1 MAGNRFNRMPIA
13 NMMTNAKQDLQ
24 IRALYQDLNRL
35 ASSVEQELLKIDKV
49 VSEDDMIDSSSQ
61 LTWFLE

>member
-13 NMMTNAKQDLQ
+13 NMMTNARQDAQ

-49 VSEDDMIDSSSQ
+49 VTEEDMLDSNAQ
-61 LTWFLE
+61 LTWFFE

>member
-49 VSEDDMIDSSSQ
+49 VTEEDMLDSNAQ
-61 LTWFLE
+61 LRWFFE

>member
-13 NMMTNAKQDLQ
+13 NMMTNAKQDVQ

-49 VSEDDMIDSSSQ
+49 VTEEDMLDSNAQ
-61 LTWFLE
+61 LTWFFE

>member
-49 VSEDDMIDSSSQ
+49 VTEEDMLDSNAQ
-61 LTWFLE
+61 LTWFFE

>member
-1 MAGNRFNRMPIA
+1 MAGNRFNRMPLA
-13 NMMTNAKQDLQ
+13 NMMTNAKQDVQ

-49 VSEDDMIDSSSQ
+49 VTEEDMLDSNAQ
-61 LTWFLE
+61 LTWFFE